1 MIAALNPRTALALAH
16 DIVAVGLAW
25 IAAYLLRFNFDTSDF
40 YFAGVWP
47 TLPYIVVTQT
57 AVFLLFG
64 LYRGMWRYASVPD
77 LRRIVLA
84 SVVGITATALVLLM
98 ARLPVVVPRSV
109 FVLDPILLIMLMG
122 GSRLAYRIWK
132 EHRLVSLG
140 ALDAQPVLIL
150 GAGDAGAILV
160 KELAKSREWRVVG
173 LLDDNVNKR
182 GRQIHALPVLGRF
195 DDLPA
200 VASRM
205 AVSHAIIALPSASH
219 TERRRAVEI
228 CTQAGLKP
236 LTVPAFDDLVSGR
249 VTVSELR
256 HVELDDL
263 LGRDPVSLDTGGL
276 REWLRN
282 RVVMVTG
289 AGGSIGA
296 ELCRQVA
303 RFEPCKLV
311 LFELNEFAL
320 YTVEQEFQARHPG
333 LPLASAIGDVKDR
346 ARVSQVIRQYR
357 PAVIFHAAAYKHVPL
372 MEDDNAWQ
380 AVLNNVGG
388 TVVLARAAIEH
399 GVEKFVFV
407 STDKAVNPTSVMG
420 ASKRLAE
427 MVCQALQSAASPGA
441 GAGSTRFVMVRFGN
455 VLGSTGSVIPRFR
468 EQIAAGGPITVTHPE
483 VTRYF
488 MSIPEAVQL
497 VLQAGLMGKGGEVFV
512 LDMGQPVRIADL
524 ARDLIKLSGY
534 ASSDIEIVYTGL
546 RPGEKLYEEP
556 LAADENALPTPH
568 PKLKI
573 ARARQEDQDWLRRLD
588 EWLARSGTPDTV
600 AVKTDLAKWV
610 PEYSSS
616 EGAAAEGG
624 RRSAL

>member
-1 MIAALNPRTALALAH
+1 MIAGLNPRTALAVAH
-16 DIVAVGLAW
+16 DVLAAGLAW
-25 IAAYLLRFNFDTSDF
+25 LAAYLLRFNLDIDDQ
-40 YFAGVWP
+40 YFPGVWP
-47 TLPYIVVTQT
+47 TLPWVVATQT
-57 AVFLLFG
+57 TVFLGFG
-64 LYRGMWRYASVPD
+64 LYRGIWRYASVPD

-84 SVVGITATALVLLM
+84 AIVGITATALVLELL
-98 ARLPVVVPRSV
+98 RLPVVVPRSV
-109 FVLDPILLIMLMG
+109 LVLDPLLLIMLMG
-122 GSRLAYRIWK
+122 GSRLAYRTWK
-132 EHRLVSLG
+132 ERRLVSLG
-140 ALDAQPVLIL
+140 ALNAQPVLIL
-150 GAGDAGAILV
+150 GAGDAGASLA
-160 KELAKSREWRVVG
+160 KELARSSEWRVVG
-173 LLDDNVNKR
+173 LLDDNIGRR
-182 GRQIHALPVLGRF
+182 GRQIHGLPVLGRI
-195 DDLPA
+195 DELPS
-200 VASRM
+200 VAGRSS
-205 AVSHAIIALPSASH
+205 VSHAIIALPSASH
-219 TERRRAVEI
+219 AERRRAVDI
-228 CTQAGLKP
+228 CTQAGLKA

-276 REWLRN
+276 REWLKN

-303 RFEPCKLV
+303 RFEPGKLV

-346 ARVSQVIRQYR
+346 ARVAQVLQQHR
-357 PAVIFHAAAYKHVPL
+357 PAAVFHAAAYKHVPL

-388 TVVLARAAIEH
+388 TAVLARAAIEH

-427 MVCQALQSAASPGA
+427 MVCQALQSPVPPGA
-441 GAGSTRFVMVRFGN
+441 TDGSTRFVMVRFGN

-468 EQIAAGGPITVTHPE
+468 EQIAAGGPVTVTHPE

-497 VLQAGLMGKGGEVFV
+497 VLQAGLMGKGGEIFV
-512 LDMGQPVRIADL
+512 LDMGEPVRIADL

-534 ASSDIEIVYTGL
+534 TSDDIEIVYTGL

-556 LAADENALPTPH
+556 LATDENALPTPH

-573 ARARQEDQDWLRRLD
+573 ARAREENQDWLRRLD
-588 EWLARSGTPDTV
+588 GWLAHSGTPDTG
-600 AVKTDLAKWV
+600 AVKADLAKWV
-610 PEYSSS
+610 PEYS
-616 EGAAAEGG
+616 GG
-624 RRSAL
+624 

>member
-1 MIAALNPRTALALAH
+1 MIAGLNSRTGLAIAH
-16 DIVAVGLAW
+16 DVVAAGVAW
-25 IAAYLLRFNFDTSDF
+25 MAAFLLRFNLDVDDPFFS
-40 YFAGVWP
+40 GVWP
-47 TLPYIVVTQT
+47 TLPWIVATQT
-57 AVFLLFG
+57 VVFLVFG
-64 LYRGMWRYASVPD
+64 LYRGIWRYASVPD
-77 LRRIVLA
+77 LRRIVFA
-84 SVVGITATALVLLM
+84 AVVGVTATALMLRLLQ
-98 ARLPVVVPRSV
+98 LPVVVPRSV

-122 GSRLAYRIWK
+122 GSRLAYRTWK

-150 GAGDAGAILV
+150 GAGDAGATLA

-173 LLDDNVNKR
+173 LLDDNVGKL
-182 GRQIHALPVLGRF
+182 GRQIHGLPVVGRISE
-195 DDLPA
+195 LPA
-200 VASRM
+200 IARRF

-219 TERRRAVEI
+219 TERRRAVDI

-249 VTVSELR
+249 VTVSQLR

-263 LGRDPVSLDTGGL
+263 LGRDPVELDATRL
-276 REWLRN
+276 RDWLRG
-282 RVVMVTG
+282 RVVMITG

-303 RFEPCKLV
+303 RFEPRQLV

-320 YTVEQEFQARHPG
+320 YTIEQEFGTRHPG
-333 LPLASAIGDVKDR
+333 LPLTCAIGDVKD
-346 ARVSQVIRQYR
+346 ADRVAQVIGQHR

-372 MEDDNAWQ
+372 MESDNAWQ
-380 AVLNNVGG
+380 AVLNNVTG
-388 TVVLARAAIEH
+388 TEVVARAAISH
-399 GVEKFVFV
+399 GVEKFVFI

-427 MVCQALQSAASPGA
+427 MVCQALQRSPAPKGGEVA
-441 GAGSTRFVMVRFGN
+441 TRFVMVRFGN

-468 EQIAAGGPITVTHPE
+468 EQIAAGGPLTVTHPE
-483 VTRYF
+483 VMRYF

-497 VLQAGLMGKGGEVFV
+497 VLQAGLMGKGGEIYV
-512 LDMGQPVRIADL
+512 LDMGEPVRIADL

-534 ASSDIEIVYTGL
+534 NEDDIRIVYTGL

-573 ARARQEDQDWLRRLD
+573 ARARQEDHDWLRRLD
-588 EWLARSGTPDTV
+588 EWLQSSGTPDTA
-600 AVKTDLAKWV
+600 AVKSDLAKWV
-610 PEYSSS
+610 PEYS
-616 EGAAAEGG
+616 G
-624 RRSAL
+624 R